1 MASEVQICQ
10 LALSH
15 IGSYKID
22 SLSESSKEAE
32 ECNRLYP
39 FVRDAVLEDLPWN
52 FASKRATLA
61 PLTEEFAGWDFAYAY
76 PSDCIYAL
84 EIYDDSHAA
93 AGAYYDAD
101 TELYVKKGKVA
112 FTSGVNAA
120 LTQRVILT
128 DKEDAILIYTARVVN
143 PTLFSSLFIKAVSYY
158 LAGELALPLLGDPNI
173 QASMESKYL
182 AIKGLAEAS
191 NANEGHEDPTDD
203 NTFVS
208 ARG

>member
-22 SLSESSKEAE
+22 SLTEASKEAE
-32 ECNRLYP
+32 ECARLYP
-39 FVRDAVLEDLPWN
+39 FVRDAVLEDMPWS

-61 PLTEEFAGWDFAYAY
+61 ALSEEYPGWDFAYAY
-76 PSDCIYAL
+76 PSDCIYPI

-93 AGAYYDAD
+93 AGAYYDEE

-112 FTSGVNAA
+112 FVTGVNAA
-120 LTQRVILT
+120 LSQRIVLT
-128 DKEDAILIYTARVVN
+128 NKEDAILIYTARVTN
-143 PTLFSSLFIKAVSYY
+143 PTLFSSMFIKAVSYY
-158 LAGELALPLLGDPNI
+158 LAGELALPLLGDLKV
-173 QASMESKYL
+173 QASMEKKYTAL
-182 AIKGLAEAS
+182 QGEAQAL

-203 NTFVS
+203 NTFVA
-208 ARG
+208 AR